1 MLNVRMLDKKFSAA
15 GQLTPEDIAEAARRG
30 FKAIINNRPDGEG
43 GPEQPTSDENRKAAE
58 AAGMDYHYLPMTPQ
72 NLDSE
77 LLEAF
82 RKAVEE
88 GPGPVLAHCKSGA
101 RSAALWAL
109 VETAHNRR
117 DIDEV
122 LKQAAKEGY
131 DLSGMRPV
139 FEKFVAAHNA

>member
-58 AAGMDYHYLPMTPQ
+58 AAGMAYHYLPMTPQ

-88 GPGPVLAHCKSGA
+88 GPGPVVAHCKSGA
-101 RSAALWAL
+101 RSTALWAL
-109 VETAHNRR
+109 VETVHNRR

-122 LKQAAKEGY
+122 LNQAAKEGY
-131 DLSGMRPV
+131 DLSGMRAV
-139 FEKFVAAHNA
+139 IERFVAAHNA